1 MYERPAG
8 PAQRIRPAFSS
19 TLPQFISPG
28 SHRCHFMVTDHE
40 LLTDTFEHRIHEH
53 LRAGEVREARN
64 LLLTRPPADRADM
77 LAELPAREMV
87 GLFRS
92 LPVPAATETFVY
104 ADASVQHQLLGGI
117 GEARLTELLA
127 HLAPDDRTTLLAR
140 LPAPTVQELLCRLPE
155 AEKEQAVKLLGY
167 PVKSVGRLMSTHY
180 VAVRAEQT
188 VAEVLAQVRNHR
200 HGADMLDML
209 YVTDADGRLVD
220 DIRLGEFLLVDA
232 STRVS
237 SLMDTRFI
245 ALQVNQSQEDAV
257 RTFRR
262 HARVALP
269 VVNDDNRLLG
279 IVSYDDILDVA
290 AREQTEDI
298 QKLGGSEALEEPYMQ
313 ISLPRMVQKRAGWL
327 VILFLGEM
335 LTATAMGFFEGEIEK
350 AVVLA
355 LFVPLII
362 STGGNAGSQA
372 TSLIIRALSLGE
384 VTVGIWWRV
393 MRRELLTGLALGTIL
408 GSVGFVRIAVWQ
420 LIHLKDY
427 GPQWVLIGLT
437 VGLSLIGIVL
447 WGSLAGSMLPLIL
460 RRLGFDPA
468 TSSAPFVATLVDV
481 TGLIIYFSV
490 AYALLHG
497 TLL

>member
-1 MYERPAG
+1 MRGRRLPA
-8 PAQRIRPAFSS
+8 
-19 TLPQFISPG
+19 
-28 SHRCHFMVTDHE
+28 
-40 LLTDTFEHRIHEH
+40 
-53 LRAGEVREARN
+53 
-64 LLLTRPPADRADM
+64 ADRADI
-77 LAELPAREMV
+77 LAALPAREMV

-92 LPVPAATETFVY
+92 LPVAVATETFVY

-117 GEARLTELLA
+117 GEARLVKLLA
-127 HLAPDDRTTLLAR
+127 GLAPDDRTTMLAR
-140 LPAPTVQELLCRLPE
+140 LPAATVQQLLCLLPE
-155 AEKEQAVKLLGY
+155 AEKDQAVRLLGY
-167 PVKSVGRLMSTHY
+167 PAKSVGRLMSTHY
-180 VAVRAEQT
+180 IAVQAEQT
-188 VAEVLAQVRNHR
+188 VAEVLDDVRRHR
-200 HGADMLDML
+200 HGADTLDML
-209 YVTDADGRLVD
+209 YVTDAQGQLVD
-220 DIRLGEFLLVDA
+220 DIRLGEFLLVDPTVQVRA
-232 STRVS
+232 
-237 SLMDTRFI
+237 LMDNRFI
-245 ALQVNQSQEDAV
+245 ALKVDQSQEEPV

-269 VVNDDNRLLG
+269 VVNDAGLLLG

-313 ISLPRMVQKRAGWL
+313 ISLLKMVQKRAGWL
-327 VILFLGEM
+327 VVLFLGEM

-384 VTVGIWWRV
+384 VTVGLWWRV
-393 MRRELLTGLALGTIL
+393 MRREVLAGLALGGVL
-408 GSVGFVRIAVWQ
+408 GTVGFIRIAVWQ
-420 LIHLKDY
+420 VAHFKDY
-427 GPQWVLIGLT
+427 GPHWGLIGLT

>member
-1 MYERPAG
+1 
-8 PAQRIRPAFSS
+8 
-19 TLPQFISPG
+19 
-28 SHRCHFMVTDHE
+28 MVTDHE

-53 LRAGEVREARN
+53 LQAGEVREARD
-64 LLLTRPPADRADM
+64 LLVVRPPADRVDI
-77 LAELPAREMV
+77 LAELPVREMV

-92 LPVPAATETFVY
+92 LPVAVATETFVY
-104 ADASVQHQLLGGI
+104 ANAGLQHQLLGGI
-117 GEARLTELLA
+117 GAPRLTKLLA
-127 HLAPDDRTTLLAR
+127 TMAPDDRTTMLAR
-140 LPAPTVQELLCRLPE
+140 LPPATVQQLLCLLPE
-155 AEKEQAVKLLGY
+155 AEKDQAVQLLGY
-167 PVKSVGRLMSTHY
+167 PAKSVGRLMSTHY
-180 VAVRAEQT
+180 IAVRAEQT
-188 VAEVLAQVRNHR
+188 VADVLEDVRGHR
-200 HGADMLDML
+200 HGADTLDML

-220 DIRLGEFLLVDA
+220 DIRLGEFLLVDKSA
-232 STRVS
+232 RVS
-237 SLMDTRFI
+237 TLMDHRFI
-245 ALQVNQSQEDAV
+245 ALKVDQSQEDAV

-269 VVNDDNRLLG
+269 VVNDAGLLLG
-279 IVSYDDILDVA
+279 IVSYDDILDVS

-298 QKLGGSEALEEPYMQ
+298 QKMGGSEALEEPYMQ
-313 ISLPRMVQKRAGWL
+313 ISLARMVKKRAGWL
-327 VILFLGEM
+327 VVLFLGEM

-393 MRRELLTGLALGTIL
+393 MRREILAGLALGVVL
-408 GSVGFVRIAVWQ
+408 GSVGFIRIAVWQ
-420 LIHLKDY
+420 LAHFKDY
-427 GPQWVLIGLT
+427 GPHWILIGLT

-460 RRLGFDPA
+460 RKLGFDPA

>member
-1 MYERPAG
+1 
-8 PAQRIRPAFSS
+8 
-19 TLPQFISPG
+19 
-28 SHRCHFMVTDHE
+28 MVTDHA

-53 LRAGEVREARN
+53 LRAGEVREARD
-64 LLLTRPPADRADM
+64 LLLVRPAADRADI

-92 LPVPAATETFVY
+92 LPVAVASETFVY
-104 ADASVQHQLLGGI
+104 ADAGVQHQLLGGI
-117 GEARLTELLA
+117 GEARLTKLLA
-127 HLAPDDRTTLLAR
+127 SMAPDDRTTMLAR
-140 LPAPTVQELLCRLPE
+140 LPATTVQQLLCLLPE
-155 AEKEQAVKLLGY
+155 AEKDQAVQLLGY
-167 PVKSVGRLMSTHY
+167 PAKSVGRLMSTHY
-180 VAVRAEQT
+180 IAVQAEQT
-188 VAEVLAQVRNHR
+188 VTEVLEDVRRHR
-200 HGADMLDML
+200 HGADTLDML
-209 YVTDADGRLVD
+209 YVTDAQGKLVD
-220 DIRLGEFLLVDA
+220 DIRLGEFLLVA
-232 STRVS
+232 ATERVS
-237 SLMDTRFI
+237 ALMDHQFI
-245 ALQVNQSQEDAV
+245 ALKVNQSQEDAV

-269 VVNDDNRLLG
+269 VVNDAGLLLG
-279 IVSYDDILDVA
+279 IVSYDDILDVS

-313 ISLPRMVQKRAGWL
+313 ISLARMVKKRAGWL
-327 VILFLGEM
+327 VVLFLGEM

-384 VTVGIWWRV
+384 VTVSIWWRV
-393 MRRELLTGLALGTIL
+393 MRREILAGLALGIIL
-408 GSVGFVRIAVWQ
+408 GSVGFIRIAIWQ
-420 LIHLKDY
+420 VAHLRDY
-427 GPQWVLIGLT
+427 GPHWGLIGLT

>member
-1 MYERPAG
+1 
-8 PAQRIRPAFSS
+8 
-19 TLPQFISPG
+19 
-28 SHRCHFMVTDHE
+28 MVTDQE
-40 LLTDTFEHRIHEH
+40 LPADTFERRLQEH
-53 LRAGEVREARN
+53 LRAGEVREARH
-64 LLLTRPPADRADM
+64 LLLTRPAADRADL
-77 LAELPAREMV
+77 LADLPPREMI

-92 LPVPAATETFVY
+92 LPVPVATETFVY
-104 ADASVQHQLLGGI
+104 ADAALQHQLLGGI
-117 GEARLTELLA
+117 GDARLTELLA
-127 HLAPDDRTTLLAR
+127 HLEPDDRTTLLAR
-140 LPAPTVQELLCRLPE
+140 LPPPTVQELLCLLPD
-155 AEKEQAVKLLGY
+155 AEKDQAMKLLGY
-167 PVKSVGRLMSTHY
+167 PAKSVGRLMSTRY
-180 VAVRAEQT
+180 LAVRAGQT
-188 VAEVLAQVRNHR
+188 VADVLAQVRRHR
-200 HGADMLDML
+200 HGAATLDML
-209 YVTDADGRLVD
+209 YVTDENNRLVD
-220 DIRLGEFLLVDA
+220 DIRLGEFLLVDP
-232 STRVS
+232 RQPVS
-237 SLMDTRFI
+237 AIMDRRFI
-245 ALQVNQSQEDAV
+245 ALKVNQTQEDAV
-257 RTFRR
+257 QTFRR

-279 IVSYDDILDVA
+279 VVSYDDILDVA

-298 QKLGGSEALEEPYMQ
+298 QKMGGSEALDEPYMQ
-313 ISLPRMVQKRAGWL
+313 ISLARMVQKRAGWL

-393 MRRELLTGLALGTIL
+393 MRREILAGLALGIIL
-408 GSVGFVRIAVWQ
+408 GSVGFIRIAIWQ
-420 LIHLKDY
+420 VAHLRDY
-427 GPQWVLIGLT
+427 GPHWVLIGLT

>member
-1 MYERPAG
+1 M
-8 PAQRIRPAFSS
+8 
-19 TLPQFISPG
+19 
-28 SHRCHFMVTDHE
+28 
-40 LLTDTFEHRIHEH
+40 LTDTFEHRIHEH
-53 LRAGEVREARN
+53 LRAGEVREARD
-64 LLLTRPPADRADM
+64 LLVVRPPADRADI
-77 LAELPAREMV
+77 LAELPVREMV

-92 LPVPAATETFVY
+92 LPVAVATETFVY
-104 ADASVQHQLLGGI
+104 ATAGLQHQLLGGI
-117 GEARLTELLA
+117 GEPRLTKLLA
-127 HLAPDDRTTLLAR
+127 TMAPDDRTTMLAR
-140 LPAPTVQELLCRLPE
+140 LPPATVQQLLCLLPE
-155 AEKEQAVKLLGY
+155 AEKDQAVKLLGY
-167 PVKSVGRLMSTHY
+167 PAKSVGRLMSTHY
-180 VAVRAEQT
+180 IAVRAGQT
-188 VAEVLAQVRNHR
+188 VAEVLEDVRGHR
-200 HGADMLDML
+200 HGADTLDML
-209 YVTDADGRLVD
+209 YVTDAGGQLVD
-220 DIRLGEFLLVDA
+220 DIRLGEFLLVDKSA
-232 STRVS
+232 RVS
-237 SLMDTRFI
+237 TLMDHRFI

-269 VVNDDNRLLG
+269 VVNDAGLLLG
-279 IVSYDDILDVA
+279 VVSYDGILDVS

-298 QKLGGSEALEEPYMQ
+298 QKMGGSEALEEPYMQ
-313 ISLPRMVQKRAGWL
+313 ISLAKMVKKRAGWL

-393 MRRELLTGLALGTIL
+393 MRREILSGLALGVIL
-408 GSVGFVRIAVWQ
+408 GSVGFIRIAVWQ
-420 LIHLKDY
+420 LAHFKDY
-427 GPQWVLIGLT
+427 GPHWALIGLT

-460 RRLGFDPA
+460 RKLGFDPA

>member
-1 MYERPAG
+1 
-8 PAQRIRPAFSS
+8 
-19 TLPQFISPG
+19 
-28 SHRCHFMVTDHE
+28 MVTDHA
-40 LLTDTFEHRIHEH
+40 LLTDTFAHRIHEH
-53 LRAGEVREARN
+53 LRAGEVREARD
-64 LLLTRPPADRADM
+64 LLLVRPAADRADV

-92 LPVPAATETFVY
+92 LPVGVASETFVY
-104 ADASVQHQLLGGI
+104 ADAGVQHQLLGGI
-117 GEARLTELLA
+117 GEARLTKLLSNM
-127 HLAPDDRTTLLAR
+127 APDDRTTMLTR
-140 LPAPTVQELLCRLPE
+140 LPAATVQLLLCLLPE
-155 AEKEQAVKLLGY
+155 AEKDQAVQLLGY
-167 PVKSVGRLMSTHY
+167 PAKSVGRLMSTHY
-180 VAVRAEQT
+180 IAVQAEQT
-188 VAEVLAQVRNHR
+188 VAEVLDDVRRHR
-200 HGADMLDML
+200 HGADTLDML
-209 YVTDADGRLVD
+209 YVTDAHGRLVD

-232 STRVS
+232 QERVS
-237 SLMDTRFI
+237 ALMDHQFI
-245 ALQVNQSQEDAV
+245 ALKVNQSQEDAV
-257 RTFRR
+257 RTIRR

-269 VVNDDNRLLG
+269 VVNDAGLLLG
-279 IVSYDDILDVA
+279 VVNYDDILDVA

-298 QKLGGSEALEEPYMQ
+298 QKMGGSEALEEPYMQ
-313 ISLPRMVQKRAGWL
+313 ISLARMVRKRAGWL

-335 LTATAMGFFEGEIEK
+335 LTATAMGYFEGEIEK

-393 MRRELLTGLALGTIL
+393 MRREILAGLALGTIL
-408 GSVGFVRIAVWQ
+408 GAVGFIRIAVWQ
-420 LIHLKDY
+420 VAHFKDY
-427 GPQWVLIGLT
+427 GPHWGLIGLT